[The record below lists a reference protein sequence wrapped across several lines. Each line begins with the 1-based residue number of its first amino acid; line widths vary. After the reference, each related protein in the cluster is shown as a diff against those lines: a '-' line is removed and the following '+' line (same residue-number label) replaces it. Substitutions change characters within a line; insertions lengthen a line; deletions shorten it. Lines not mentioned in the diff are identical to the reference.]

1 MKTLVVKSDKDPKK
15 TFIGGLVI
23 GIVVGVI
30 LGAWA
35 FSYYIINMF

>member
-1 MKTLVVKSDKDPKK
+1 MKKLIVKSDKDPKK

-23 GIVVGVI
+23 GGLTGIV

-35 FSYYIINMF
+35 FSYYIIINL